1 MIFDTTHLVSRQGVL
16 TPSGIDRVDTAYA
29 HHLAN
34 RRGVIHAGLHYGLRG
49 PHLYPRDRVAAL
61 ADRQLEAWKSQDV
74 GAADPLL
81 PQIEAFLAGGEG
93 APATTRIEGPRLTP
107 PQNRRLALQTLGH
120 RLYRQMGADVP
131 RGAIYVNVAQ
141 HFLEVPF
148 LFRWLARRPD
158 VMPVFFLHDILPIEY
173 PEYFPAERKVRFPR
187 ILSTALTRGRA
198 LIVTCETTGERIR
211 RYARDH
217 GYDPVPVHVAPLPAD
232 DAFHRR
238 PTPVQPVDDVPFVM
252 AIGTV
257 EPRKNHLLLLNLWRR
272 FAERSLAAP
281 KLLIV
286 GQIGWNNE
294 MVLDMLDRS
303 PGLRGRVLQVSGLS
317 DAACR
322 QLLVR
327 SRALL
332 AASFSEGYG
341 IPLVEALTGGVPVIC
356 SDIPVFREI
365 TQGAAEFC
373 HPLDGPVWERAI
385 LRHMNLAHAEA
396 ARSGTASFRPPT
408 WERYFDDLIAFLSRL

>member
-1 MIFDTTHLVSRQGVL
+1 ME
-16 TPSGIDRVDTAYA
+16 
-29 HHLAN
+29 
-34 RRGVIHAGLHYGLRG
+34 
-49 PHLYPRDRVAAL
+49 AL
-61 ADRQLEAWKSQDV
+61 ARRQMEAWKSLEQ

-81 PQIEAFLAGGEG
+81 PQIEAFLADGPG
-93 APATTRIEGPRLTP
+93 APETTRIAAPRPTP
-107 PQNRRLALQTLGH
+107 PQNRRLALETWGN
-120 RLYRQMGADVP
+120 RLYRQIGAEVP

-141 HFLEVPF
+141 HFLEMPF

-158 VMPVFFLHDILPIEY
+158 VVPVFFLHDILPIEF
-173 PEYFPAERKVRFPR
+173 PEYFPAERKLRFPR
-187 ILSTALTRGRA
+187 ILATALSRGRA

-217 GYDPVPVHVAPLPAD
+217 GHGPVPVHVAPLPAD
-232 DAFHRR
+232 DALHIR
-238 PTPVQPVDDVPFVM
+238 PDPGRPVDPVPFVM

-257 EPRKNHLLLLNLWRR
+257 EPRKNHLLLLHLWRR
-272 FAERSLAAP
+272 FAERSIAAP

-286 GQIGWNNE
+286 GHIGWNNE

-322 QLLVR
+322 QLLGR
-327 SRALL
+327 ARALL

-341 IPLVEALTGGVPVIC
+341 IPLVEALTSGVPVIC

-365 TQGAAEFC
+365 TQGVAEFC
-373 HPLDGPVWERAI
+373 HPLDGPGWERAI
-385 LRHMNLAHAEA
+385 LRHMTTGHSLA
-396 ARSGTASFRPPT
+396 ARAGAAAFNPPT
-408 WERYFDDLIAFLSRL
+408 WERYFDDLLAFLAGL